1 MRKFVILMAA
11 TAGLGLM
18 AASGASAAPVGAAA
32 IDAAANAVS
41 AVQDVRGG
49 GWHCPPARCWRWKCV
64 KVWKPRPKPRRC
76 CY

>member
-1 MRKFVILMAA
+1 MRKFVIVMAA
-11 TAGLGLM
+11 AASFGLM
-18 AASGASAAPVGAAA
+18 ATSGASAAPVGATA
-32 IDAAANAVS
+32 IDAAADAVS

-49 GWHCPPARCWRWKCV
+49 WHCPPARCWKWKCV